1 MLSRSATDRRH
12 SGFLSTHIVINTCFC
27 KSMAGLPPFLCPWGR
42 PRQVANRCSKQL
54 TVVLDIRK
62 WLKKSETMKSGS
74 IRSKWFSM
82 RTWLCLSLIK
92 RNNRNSSSTQLLASC
107 SIESSESSSIHETT
121 AALSAT
127 AILFSFLNLARDSAD
142 APYNFAPAVMVT
154 DLMNWSS
161 VRSMQ
166 RDRCDLGYHKS

>member
-1 MLSRSATDRRH
+1 
-12 SGFLSTHIVINTCFC
+12 
-27 KSMAGLPPFLCPWGR
+27 
-42 PRQVANRCSKQL
+42 
-54 TVVLDIRK
+54 
-62 WLKKSETMKSGS
+62 
-74 IRSKWFSM
+74 M

-166 RDRCDLGYHKS
+166 RDRCDLGYHKSQSGSSQRNLPLGCITSPLKHQHNSRTLVVRSKTAKTWTHK